1 MHDSTYWTVIPAA
14 ARGDPVGREDFAR
27 RYDRPVRA
35 YLAARWAGGPHRQDV
50 EDAVQEVFVECFR
63 QGGALERV
71 EAGRP
76 GGFRAFLYGLVRNVA
91 RSFERRHAAE
101 RRRVGGPVEGD
112 QVAAEESSLSVVFD
126 RSWAR
131 AIMHQAGRRQQELAE
146 QAGEEALRRV
156 ELLRLRFQED
166 KPIRDIAALWH
177 ADADHLHRE
186 YVRARQEFRAALSEV
201 VAFHHPG
208 PPAEV
213 ERECRQL
220 LELLQAK

>member
-1 MHDSTYWTVIPAA
+1 MHDSTYWTVIHAA

-35 YLAARWAGGPHRQDV
+35 SLAARWAGGPHLQDV
-50 EDAVQEVFVECFR
+50 EDAVQEVFVKCFR

-71 EAGRP
+71 EEGRP
-76 GGFRAFLYGLVRNVA
+76 GGFRAFLYGLARNVA

-101 RRRVGGPVEGD
+101 RRRAEGPVEGD
-112 QVAAEESSLSVVFD
+112 QLAADETSLSVVFD

-131 AIMHQAGRRQQELAE
+131 AVMQQAGRRQQELAE
-146 QAGEEALRRV
+146 QAGEAALRRV
-156 ELLRLRFQED
+156 ELLRQRFQEG
-166 KPIRDIAALWH
+166 KPIREIAALWQ
-177 ADADHLHRE
+177 ADAEHLHRE
-186 YVRARQEFRAALSEV
+186 YARARREFHATLLEV

-208 PPAEV
+208 SPAEV

-220 LELLQAK
+220 FELLRAK